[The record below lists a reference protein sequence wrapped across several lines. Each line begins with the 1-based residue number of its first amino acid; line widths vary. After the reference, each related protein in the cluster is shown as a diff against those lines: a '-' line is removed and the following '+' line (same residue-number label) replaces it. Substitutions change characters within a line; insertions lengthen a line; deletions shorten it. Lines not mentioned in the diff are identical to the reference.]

1 MRFIMNCW
9 KKRKRLKIKNLN
21 KKPDEEEVSSNF
33 RKNASKCKTDPQNWE
48 MRLKIEKQKK
58 LEKNSQNIG

>member
-1 MRFIMNCW
+1 MIT
-9 KKRKRLKIKNLN
+9 ILN
-21 KKPDEEEVSSNF
+21 KKSDEKEVSSNF

-58 LEKNSQNIG
+58 